1 MISRTGPFIIEEYH
15 LRGATE
21 LIREVYPHPVLGRTF
36 LLWFSKYLDTAFI
49 TMDISA
55 FQKFFFHQLIQWF
68 QVSVCTVYDPVCH
81 SLCGKIK
88 IISGKLSF
96 LACQRHPIYIFSVHD
111 TGDKGRRSDTSTDQG
126 RFFFRTFHGPAFR
139 TAVYISD
146 LFFNLKLCRYK
157 TQAFYGFLCYYAVFF
172 SAFRAVTGFPFQ
184 FIGPGLNSLKIG
196 KIFFLLS
203 FSLFTFIRGWPDLF
217 KQLFCFRIRTGF
229 CLIEQVHLFIA
240 FGILFTGCTKLFPLC
255 KGKTVREHGI

>member
-111 TGDKGRRSDTSTDQG
+111 TGDKGNLFQIRLLRWLD
-126 RFFFRTFHGPAFR
+126 AFSEM
-139 TAVYISD
+139 YH
-146 LFFNLKLCRYK
+146 
-157 TQAFYGFLCYYAVFF
+157 FLY
-172 SAFRAVTGFPFQ
+172 Q
-184 FIGPGLNSLKIG
+184 
-196 KIFFLLS
+196 
-203 FSLFTFIRGWPDLF
+203 
-217 KQLFCFRIRTGF
+217 
-229 CLIEQVHLFIA
+229 
-240 FGILFTGCTKLFPLC
+240 
-255 KGKTVREHGI
+255 